1 VTSVEIGLYI
11 EAQEG
16 VTWQDWRQL
25 AQRTEALGF
34 DSLVSS
40 VHLRSL
46 QAPGR
51 WTLDLWPLMTA
62 IALWTQRIRFGPMV
76 LPITFYHPAQI
87 ARLSA
92 GVDRLSGGRFR
103 LRLGAGRDPGEH
115 QAFGMEF
122 PEHDRRVDMLGEAL
136 EVIRLL
142 WSGEPVSFAGTW
154 YRLEEAQLQPTPEHC
169 WIGTA
174 GDSEPSLRVAAS
186 RADEWCTTGPWG
198 EELRQRMEQ
207 LDALAHQAGR
217 NPRDIERSVMN
228 GVIVGRDEAEL
239 EHRAGRLAVLIPEFA
254 GQAPEAILEQL
265 AEEWQWWVGNPEQV
279 AEQVRKV
286 KQAGVDHIFFQLF
299 DFTDLQALQLLAQT
313 VMPAVQSRPT

>member
-1 VTSVEIGLYI
+1 MTSVEIGLYI

-25 AQRTEALGF
+25 AQRTEELGF

-51 WTLDLWPLMTA
+51 WALDLWPLMTA

-76 LPITFYHPAQI
+76 LPITFYHPIQI

-92 GVDRLSGGRFR
+92 SVDRLSGGRFR
-103 LRLGAGRDPGEH
+103 LRLGAGRDSEEH
-115 QAFGMEF
+115 HAFGLAF

-154 YRLEEAQLQPTPEHC
+154 YRLEEAQIQPTPEHR

-174 GDSEPSLRVAAS
+174 GDSEPSLRLAAS

-207 LDALAHQAGR
+207 LDTLAHQAGR

-254 GQAPEAILEQL
+254 SQAPKTILEQL
-265 AEEWQWWVGNPEQV
+265 AEEWQWWVGKPEQV

-286 KQAGVDHIFFQLF
+286 RRAGVDHIFFQLF
-299 DFTDLQALQLLAQT
+299 DFTDLQALQLLAHT
-313 VMPAVQSRPT
+313 VMPAVRS

>member
-1 VTSVEIGLYI
+1 MTGVEIGLYI

-16 VTWQDWRQL
+16 ITWQAWRQL
-25 AQRTEALGF
+25 AQRTEELGF
-34 DSLVSS
+34 DALVSS

-51 WTLDLWPLMTA
+51 WALDLWPLMMA

-76 LPITFYHPAQI
+76 LPITFYHPIQI

-92 GVDRLSGGRFR
+92 SVDRLSGGRFR
-103 LRLGAGRDPGEH
+103 LRLGAGRDSEEH
-115 QAFGMEF
+115 QALGLAF

-154 YRLEEAQLQPTPEHC
+154 YRLEEAQIQPTPEHR
-169 WIGTA
+169 WIGTG
-174 GDSEPSLRVAAS
+174 GDSEPSLRLAAS

-207 LDALAHQAGR
+207 LGTLAHQAGR
-217 NPRDIERSVMN
+217 NPRDIERGVMN

-239 EHRAGRLAVLIPEFA
+239 EHRAERLAVLIPELA
-254 GQAPEAILEQL
+254 GQAPKTILEQL
-265 AEEWQWWVGNPEQV
+265 AEEWQWWVGKPEQV

-286 KQAGVDHIFFQLF
+286 RQAGVDHIFLQPF

-313 VMPAVQSRPT
+313 VMPAVRS